1 MRKLDLIDII
11 LLLGILIVIILVVYM
26 ILLINTQGYACM
38 NNPIEYFQD
47 KFNVNC
53 FCGDYSP

>member
-1 MRKLDLIDII
+1 MREIGVIDVI
-11 LLLGILIVIILVVYM
+11 LLLGILVVVCLVVYM
-26 ILLINTQGYACM
+26 ILLINTQGYSCI

-53 FCGDYSP
+53 FCGDYNP